1 MSLDKISRSDM
12 ATRML
17 CIVYWVNVA
26 AAYLLIVVI
35 EITQTL
41 RGDYGRNVVETVG
54 LIAGVNALLST
65 VLSLIIRHRKPNIGW
80 KLIWIAIG
88 ALCLVLWLPKL

>member
-1 MSLDKISRSDM
+1 M

-41 RGDYGRNVVETVG
+41 RGDYGRSVVETVG
-54 LIAGVNALLST
+54 PIASINALLST
-65 VLSLIIRHRKPNIGW
+65 VLSLIIRQRKPNFGCKW
-80 KLIWIAIG
+80 IWIAIG
-88 ALCLVLWLPKL
+88 ALCLILGLPKL